1 MIIRRPKKDDIFGM
15 ANLTCRKTGLSAD
28 IWSDHKGIERQ
39 VSHSNT
45 PRIKITTKNGSASL
59 TIEPNPVIKAKSRHL
74 KKSDIDAINEAKDY
88 VGRNYDL
95 FLKHYYDVDDVFDD
109 EDLFQALR
117 ERGEYK

>member
-1 MIIRRPKKDDIFGM
+1 MIIRKSKKDDIFGM
-15 ANLTCRKTGLSAD
+15 ANLTSRKTGLSAD

-45 PRIKITTKNGSASL
+45 PRIKITTKNSSAPI
-59 TIEPNPVIKAKSRHL
+59 TIEPNPVITAKSKYL

-88 VGRNYDL
+88 IGRNYDL
-95 FLKHYYDVDDVFDD
+95 FLKHYYDVDDIFDD

>member
-1 MIIRRPKKDDIFGM
+1 MIIRKSKKDDIFGM
-15 ANLTCRKTGLSAD
+15 ANLTSRKTGLSAD

-59 TIEPNPVIKAKSRHL
+59 TIEPNPVIKAKSRNL
-74 KKSDIDAINEAKDY
+74 KKSDTEVINEAREY
-88 VGRNYDL
+88 VRRNYNL
-95 FLKHYYDVDDVFDD
+95 FLKHYYDTDDIFDD